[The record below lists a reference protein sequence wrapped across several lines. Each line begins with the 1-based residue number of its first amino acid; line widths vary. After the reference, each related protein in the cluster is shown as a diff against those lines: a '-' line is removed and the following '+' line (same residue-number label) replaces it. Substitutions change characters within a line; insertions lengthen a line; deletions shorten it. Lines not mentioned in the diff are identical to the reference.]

1 MIFIYSIVFVV
12 LFSIPFE
19 VFFLSEDKN

>member
-1 MIFIYSIVFVV
+1 MYSIVFVV

>member
-1 MIFIYSIVFVV
+1 MV